1 MLEFC
6 RNLEMVKAYSVLG
19 ALVLV
24 GGIAVVALWPER
36 PSSSSHE
43 PPPPRSLSRPA
54 RSADKLASREAR
66 PTQDSFEVVGEAM
79 ADDAAGMDVLID
91 TYGATDE
98 QKTMLREQKAHFT
111 RLKVVKVGHAIREL
125 SASIQTAEDVQNVQ
139 LPAYDGGAYPI
150 ELNIVKNA
158 RDPNGILPG
167 RRTDDPDSIV
177 VLKCCAQATQAF
189 VGSRSSRAAF
199 HYDRDGGSK
208 FMFIGQTST
217 PRPDLV
223 LGTCNHENCGGHH

>member
-1 MLEFC
+1 MINPYFALGVF
-6 RNLEMVKAYSVLG
+6 VLI
-19 ALVLV
+19 
-24 GGIAVVALWPER
+24 GGIAVVALSPER
-36 PSSSSHE
+36 PDSSSHE
-43 PPPPRSLSRPA
+43 SPPSRSLSRPA
-54 RSADKLASREAR
+54 PSSTKLAAREAR
-66 PTQDSFEVVGEAM
+66 LKQNSFEVLGEAM
-79 ADDAAGMDVLID
+79 ADDAAGMDALID

-98 QKTMLREQKAHFT
+98 QKTLLREHKAHFT

-125 SASIQTAEDVQNVQ
+125 DASIQTAEDVQNLQ

-177 VLKCCAQATQAF
+177 VLKSCTEATQAF
-189 VGSRSSRAAF
+189 VGSKSLRTAF
-199 HYDRDGGSK
+199 HYDRDGGSE
-208 FMFIGQTST
+208 FMFIGETST
-217 PRPDLV
+217 PRPDWV